1 MPDFII
7 TKEQCLFTTTAVS
20 NAFIQDFMPSAPGEA
35 VKVYLYGLLLL
46 TSPNDAVNEID
57 VALGMTQETVVD
69 CFRFWEKQG
78 LVRIID
84 STNMTIQY
92 LSAESVAKIGLAGG
106 TGRFAELV
114 DSLKNVFGTRN
125 LSGSELQRIFDW
137 IDIFGFEPSAAV
149 EICRYC
155 LELKGSRVH
164 INYLDAVAKRLA
176 AEKIL
181 TFEAVHNNFILEKE
195 LLTGAAQILKR
206 WRLNRI
212 PTEDELA
219 LYAKWTNAWGFTR
232 EAIELACKDVVAIDR
247 PNFKYLDAILGSY
260 HETGD
265 VSVEEITKLM
275 REQDAIADVTRKLF
289 TRAGMKSKPNV
300 NHRKQVEIWLKDRC
314 MNPELLFYAAEIC
327 CDKANPFAEMKKLLD
342 VWYSDGIASLPAAKE
357 DVEKKSKSLQK
368 SKSSAPGKKGQATIN
383 RALDYKQRTYTAD
396 DFKELGISL
405 GEDVYED

>member
-1 MPDFII
+1 MSDFII
-7 TKEQCLFTTTAVS
+7 TKEQRLFTTTAVS

-46 TSPNDAVNEID
+46 TNPNEAVNEID
-57 VALGMTQETVVD
+57 VALGMTPETIID
-69 CFRFWEKQG
+69 CFRFWERQG
-78 LVRIID
+78 VVRIVD

-92 LSAESVAKIGLAGG
+92 LSAESIAKVNLSGS

-114 DSLKNVFGTRN
+114 DSLRNVFGTRN

-137 IDIFGFEPSAAV
+137 IDVFGFEPSAAV

-176 AEKIL
+176 AEKML
-181 TFEAVHNNFILEKE
+181 TFDAVHSNFLLEKE

-219 LYAKWTNAWGFTR
+219 LYAKWTNAWGFSR
-232 EAIELACKDVVAIDR
+232 EAIELACRDVVAVDR

-260 HETGD
+260 HETGG
-265 VSVEEITKLM
+265 VSVEEITKFM

-289 TRAGMKSKPNV
+289 TRAGMKSKPSI

-314 MNPELLFYAAEIC
+314 MNPELLFYAAEVC
-327 CDKANPFAEMKKLLD
+327 SDKANPFSEMKKLLD
-342 VWYSDGIASLPAAKE
+342 AWYSEGIANLPAARE
-357 DVEKKSKSLQK
+357 DIERKSEASQNSRKSGVSNK
-368 SKSSAPGKKGQATIN
+368 RSKTIN

-396 DFKELGISL
+396 DFKALGISL